1 MRYLILFLLLIMTNI
16 YASPTIYGPTGLVEM
31 PSAESIAYKQI
42 NFGIDY
48 SVYNSKDSSENQVY
62 YKFNL
67 GSFENWELGVLGGS
81 FIDEGVF
88 VNLKYFL
95 MTDQQ
100 ENPLSIAVGVERVG
114 SNSDLASYLVS
125 SKRLDDGLN
134 LHFGFKAF
142 LQDGLI
148 AGAMLGGEYFTSDK
162 MAFITD
168 IIGEKNQ
175 SYVVNTGFRF
185 YIENNITFRFY
196 LMDLTKTK
204 ENKET
209 IYSFGLSFDR
219 YI

>member
-1 MRYLILFLLLIMTNI
+1 M
-16 YASPTIYGPTGLVEM
+16 
-31 PSAESIAYKQI
+31 
-42 NFGIDY
+42 
-48 SVYNSKDSSENQVY
+48 
-62 YKFNL
+62 
-67 GSFENWELGVLGGS
+67 GGS

-88 VNLKYFL
+88 VNMKYFL

-100 ENPLSIAVGVERVG
+100 ENPLSIAVGVERLG

-134 LHFGFKAF
+134 LHFGFQAF

-148 AGAMLGGEYFTSDK
+148 AGAMFGFEYFTSDK
-162 MAFITD
+162 MAFIAD

-175 SYVVNTGFRF
+175 SYVLNTGFRF
-185 YIENNITFRFY
+185 YIDNNITLRFY

-204 ENKET
+204 ENEET